1 MAWEGEDFPW
11 RIDLRDMQQL
21 QSPGDCW
28 RALLMGFAPCVSVS
42 NVILF
47 CVASGDL

>member
-11 RIDLRDMQQL
+11 RRDLRNLQQL
-21 QSPGDCW
+21 QGPGDLW
-28 RALLMGFAPCVSVS
+28 RSLLMVFTPYASVS